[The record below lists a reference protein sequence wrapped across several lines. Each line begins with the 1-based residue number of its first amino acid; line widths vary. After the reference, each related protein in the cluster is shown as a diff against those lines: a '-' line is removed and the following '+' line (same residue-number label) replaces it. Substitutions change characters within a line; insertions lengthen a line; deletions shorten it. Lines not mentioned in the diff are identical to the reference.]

1 MPQAPGGREEMLVE
15 SAENTAE
22 HFVGSSPELQAVLR
36 QASMVAATDATVL
49 VLGESGTGKEHLARH
64 IHARSRRPDGPL
76 ITVNCAALPE
86 ELVESELFGHRRG
99 AFTGANDHQPGL
111 VRQAHGG
118 TLLLDEIAEL
128 PAGAQAKL
136 LRFLEN
142 GECQPLGAA
151 EAEQIDVR
159 VIAATH
165 QDLQQRVA
173 DGRFRADLYYRLQVV
188 PLEMP
193 PLRSRQGD
201 VRRLAE
207 HFRVTLAEH
216 HGVEPPRFTPALL
229 RWLGQWPWP
238 GNVRELK
245 NLVERCVIFM
255 SGAEINP
262 GDLPDAWLQTP
273 HDQAGGPFVIP
284 PGGLSLERLE
294 MDLIRQALEQTAGN
308 RSRAARLLG
317 LTRDTLLY
325 RMKKYQIA

>member
-1 MPQAPGGREEMLVE
+1 MDTKLEQTDTEIIGP
-15 SAENTAE
+15 
-22 HFVGSSPELQAVLR
+22 SPEMQALLR

-49 VLGESGTGKEHLARH
+49 ILGESGTGKERLAQRIHLQ
-64 IHARSRRPDGPL
+64 SRRPERPL
-76 ITVNCAALPE
+76 VTVNCAALPTD
-86 ELVESELFGHRRG
+86 LVESELFGHRRG
-99 AFTGANDHQPGL
+99 AFTGASAHQAGL
-111 VRQAHGG
+111 VQQAAGG
-118 TLLLDEIAEL
+118 TLFLDEIAEL

-136 LRFLEN
+136 LRFLES

-151 EAEQIDVR
+151 TAEHADVR

-193 PLRSRQGD
+193 PLRNRQGD

-207 HFRVTLAEH
+207 HFRVTLAQR

-255 SGAEINP
+255 AGTEVNP
-262 GDLPDAWLQTP
+262 SDLPDAWLQSP
-273 HDQAGGPFVIP
+273 REQAGGPFVIP

-294 MDLIRQALEQTAGN
+294 IDLIRQALEQTAGN

-325 RMKKYQIA
+325 RMKKYALN